1 MTVSVLLLT
10 LGFVAVAALLLNL
23 NLATGHSAKVKSAAI
38 VLVSVIYVL
47 TWFGYQG
54 ITGWAT
60 PEPLPERFRV
70 HWLMVEDPEKL
81 SGAPG
86 AIYFWV
92 RELDEAGFPVGPPRA
107 HRVAWSES
115 AAQAAEAALAS
126 MDAGELLNGR
136 LSRNAMAPEDDSD
149 RPISEFAGD
158 GGAPGSPQP
167 GFEFSRVPPPA
178 LPPKSAP
185 DLGGD

>member
-1 MTVSVLLLT
+1 MTLSVLLLT
-10 LGFVAVAALLLNL
+10 LAFVAVAALLLNL
-23 NLATGHSAKVKSAAI
+23 NLATRHSGKVKSAAI
-38 VLVSVIYVL
+38 LLVTALYGVA
-47 TWFGYQG
+47 WFGYRG

-60 PEPLPERFRV
+60 PEPLPEDFRV
-70 HWLMVEDPEKL
+70 YWLMVEDPDKV
-81 SGAPG
+81 SSKPG

-115 AAQAAEAALAS
+115 AARAAEAARAS
-126 MDAGELLNGR
+126 MEAGELLNGR
-136 LSRNAMAPEDDSD
+136 LSRNAMAPEDSD
-149 RPISEFAGD
+149 QPISEFAGD

-178 LPPKSAP
+178 LPPKSSA
-185 DLGGD
+185 DLDGD